1 VAIEIPDVVIDRLPV
16 YARALESLQAEGR
29 EVVNSQELGVAS
41 LVYEYQPKVLAKEK
55 DRIENP
61 FGFVV
66 TAYRSDPEIATTPP
80 PSATK
85 Q

>member
-1 VAIEIPDVVIDRLPV
+1 MHLTDRNIPDVTTRH
-16 YARALESLQAEGR
+16 A
-29 EVVNSQELGVAS
+29 AS
-41 LVYEYQPKVLAKEK
+41 VVYEYQPKVLAKEK

-66 TAYRSDPEIATTPP
+66 TAYRSDPEIATSPG
-80 PSATK
+80 AAAAK

>member
-1 VAIEIPDVVIDRLPV
+1 LTRH
-16 YARALESLQAEGR
+16 
-29 EVVNSQELGVAS
+29 VAS

-61 FGFVV
+61 LGFVV
-66 TAYRSDPEIATTPP
+66 TAYRSDPEMASPP
-80 PSATK
+80 LAAMAR

>member
-1 VAIEIPDVVIDRLPV
+1 MGQPEIGAD
-16 YARALESLQAEGR
+16 
-29 EVVNSQELGVAS
+29 N
-41 LVYEYQPKVLAKEK
+41 EYQPKVFAKEK

-66 TAYRSDPEIATTPP
+66 TAYRSDPEISS
-80 PSATK
+80 PSAALAPK

>member
-1 VAIEIPDVVIDRLPV
+1 VITRHI
-16 YARALESLQAEGR
+16 
-29 EVVNSQELGVAS
+29 AS
-41 LVYEYQPKVLAKEK
+41 VVYEYQPKVLVREK

-66 TAYRSDPEIATTPP
+66 TAYRSDPEIATAPANQT
-80 PSATK
+80 TR